1 MQEVRGDTTPS
12 SVSASDGARIKM
24 RPVPS
29 PITGALAAIGREAV
43 RIVLPS
49 WCVVCSDELPWRT
62 RKMSCCLRCWSELPK
77 IEMVRCRSC
86 ALPWSGAAEGG
97 FVCID
102 CSNDPLPVEW
112 CDAWGRY
119 SGGLERLLHALKFER
134 HEFLARPL
142 SELLEER
149 LRERGDLAFDFVA
162 AIPMHRSKERSRGY
176 NQAALIARALSR
188 RTGIPFHPTILRKN
202 AERET
207 QSTLSRSA
215 RAANVRGVF
224 SATTH
229 TKDSSI
235 LLVDDICTT
244 GETLRAAAQA
254 LLRSG
259 ASRVCAIT
267 VAKASK

>member
-1 MQEVRGDTTPS
+1 ML
-12 SVSASDGARIKM
+12 A
-24 RPVPS
+24 VPS

-49 WCVVCSDELPWRT
+49 WCVVCGDELPWRT
-62 RKMSCCLRCWSELPK
+62 RKMSCCIGCWSELPK
-77 IEMVRCRSC
+77 IETVRCRSC
-86 ALPWSGAAEGG
+86 ALPRSGAVQDE
-97 FVCID
+97 FTCID
-102 CSNDPLPVEW
+102 CLNDPLPVDW

-134 HEFLARPL
+134 HEFLAKPL

-149 LRERGDLAFDFVA
+149 LLERDDLAFDIIA
-162 AIPMHRSKERSRGY
+162 AIPMHPAKERSRGY
-176 NQAALIARALSR
+176 NQAALIAGALSR
-188 RTGIPFHPTILRKN
+188 RIAIPFHRTLLRKN
-202 AERET
+202 AEREA
-207 QSTLSRSA
+207 QSTLSRAA
-215 RAANVRGVF
+215 RVANVRGVF
-224 SATTH
+224 SATTQ

-244 GETLRAAAQA
+244 GETLRAAAQV

-259 ASRVCAIT
+259 AKRVCAIT